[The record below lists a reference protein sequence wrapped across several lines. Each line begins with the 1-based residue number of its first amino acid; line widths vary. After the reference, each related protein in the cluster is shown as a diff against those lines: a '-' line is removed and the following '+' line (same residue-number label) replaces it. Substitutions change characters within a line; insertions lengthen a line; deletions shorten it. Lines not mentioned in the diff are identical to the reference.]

1 MLSGARGLK
10 RRPLAPHPHPRSKT
24 LKILRPLTDVN
35 NSGIMQMPASLRSD
49 LYSHQTGISY
59 SHRRNTQ

>member
-10 RRPLAPHPHPRSKT
+10 RRPFAPHPRSP
-24 LKILRPLTDVN
+24 LKNPRPLTDVN

-49 LYSHQTGISY
+49 LYSHP
-59 SHRRNTQ
+59 RNPLFTSSEYAQVP